1 MKRNSRNALH
11 RPSPGSS
18 ARARRAFI
26 AAIALAGIVATAG
39 PLLPLPTAQAA
50 VDESLPTWDDVQQAK
65 SDEAVTVKTITEIE
79 GLLEQLAIEVE
90 TTRTESETAI
100 AAYALTEDE
109 LLEAN
114 ARLDELN
121 IRLEES
127 AAEAE
132 LAEDEAGSI
141 IGLLY
146 RSGGVDRSI
155 EMFLESDA
163 STSDELLERLAIMEK
178 ASERSARIAENATR
192 TANDARSLG
201 DQADTVAQKREQ
213 LAEDASDRK
222 EAAATAVLA
231 AAEREREQASQK
243 ATLEAQLAALKDTTA
258 ETVEGYEKRL
268 RQEEVARRQN
278 GGGGSLGGGS
288 PPVGNSGWGHPLAS
302 SYWITD
308 EFGGA
313 RDHGGIDLAAPE
325 WTPIY
330 AAAAGTVTA
339 CYEFSNYGNTV
350 DITHPDGSMTR
361 YPHQPYGGLTVTC
374 GQWVERGQ
382 QIGYVGTTGW
392 STGPH
397 LHFETWPTTS
407 YRVNPRGFMSDRG
420 VFF

>member
-1 MKRNSRNALH
+1 MKRNSRAALH
-11 RPSPGSS
+11 RPSPASP
-18 ARARRAFI
+18 ARARRALI
-26 AAIALAGIVATAG
+26 AAIALAGIVAAAG
-39 PLLPLPTAQAA
+39 PLLPVPAAQAA
-50 VDESLPTWDDVQQAK
+50 VDESLPTWDDVQRAK
-65 SDEAVTVKTITEIE
+65 NDEAATAQQITEIE
-79 GLLEQLAIEVE
+79 TLLEQLAVEVE
-90 TTRTESETAI
+90 TTRQESKAAI
-100 AAYALTEDE
+100 DAYALAEEE
-109 LLEAN
+109 LLKAN

-141 IGLLY
+141 VGLMY
-146 RSGGVDRSI
+146 RSGGVDRST

-178 ASERSARIAENATR
+178 ATERSAKIAENATR

-201 DQADTVAQKREQ
+201 DQADTVSQKREQ
-213 LAEDASDRK
+213 LAEDAAARK
-222 EAAATAVLA
+222 EAAAVAAVT

-243 ATLEAQLAALKDTTA
+243 ATLDAQLAALKDTTA
-258 ETVEGYEKRL
+258 ATVEGYEERL
-268 RQEEVARRQN
+268 RQEEEARRQN
-278 GGGGSLGGGS
+278 GGGGSPGGGG

-302 SYWITD
+302 SYWVTD

-313 RDHGGIDLAAPE
+313 RNHGGIDLAAPE

-420 VFF
+420 VYF

>member
-1 MKRNSRNALH
+1 MKRNSRAALH
-11 RPSPGSS
+11 RPSPASP
-18 ARARRAFI
+18 ARARRALI
-26 AAIALAGIVATAG
+26 AAIALAGIVAAAG
-39 PLLPLPTAQAA
+39 PLLPMPAAQAA
-50 VDESLPTWDDVQQAK
+50 VDESLPTWDDVQRAK
-65 SDEAVTVKTITEIE
+65 NDEAATAQQITEIE
-79 GLLEQLAIEVE
+79 TLLEQLAVEVE
-90 TTRTESETAI
+90 TTRQESKAAI
-100 AAYALTEDE
+100 DAYALAEEE
-109 LLEAN
+109 LLKAN

-141 IGLLY
+141 VGLMY
-146 RSGGVDRSI
+146 RSGGVDRST

-178 ASERSARIAENATR
+178 ATERSAKIAENATR

-201 DQADTVAQKREQ
+201 DQADTVSQKREQ
-213 LAEDASDRK
+213 LAEDAAARK
-222 EAAATAVLA
+222 EAAAVAAVT

-243 ATLEAQLAALKDTTA
+243 ATLDAQLAALKDTTA
-258 ETVEGYEKRL
+258 ATVEGYEERL
-268 RQEEVARRQN
+268 RQEEEARRQN
-278 GGGGSLGGGS
+278 GGGGSPGGGS

-302 SYWITD
+302 SYWVTD

-313 RDHGGIDLAAPE
+313 RNHGGIDLAAPE

-420 VFF
+420 VYF

>member
-1 MKRNSRNALH
+1 MKRNSRAALH
-11 RPSPGSS
+11 RPSPASP
-18 ARARRAFI
+18 ARARRALI
-26 AAIALAGIVATAG
+26 AAIALAGIVVAAG
-39 PLLPLPTAQAA
+39 PLLPVPAAQAA
-50 VDESLPTWDDVQQAK
+50 VDESLPTWDDVQRAK
-65 SDEAVTVKTITEIE
+65 NDEAATAQQITEIE
-79 GLLEQLAIEVE
+79 TLLEQLAVEVE
-90 TTRTESETAI
+90 TTRQESKAAI
-100 AAYALTEDE
+100 DAYALAEEE
-109 LLEAN
+109 LLKAN

-141 IGLLY
+141 VGLMY
-146 RSGGVDRSI
+146 RSGGVDRST

-178 ASERSARIAENATR
+178 ATERSAKIAENATR

-201 DQADTVAQKREQ
+201 DQADTVSQKREQ
-213 LAEDASDRK
+213 LAEDAAARK
-222 EAAATAVLA
+222 EAAAVAAVT

-243 ATLEAQLAALKDTTA
+243 ATLDAQLAALKDTTA
-258 ETVEGYEKRL
+258 ATVEGYEERL
-268 RQEEVARRQN
+268 RQEEEARRQN
-278 GGGGSLGGGS
+278 GGGGSPGGGS

-302 SYWITD
+302 SYWVTD

-313 RDHGGIDLAAPE
+313 RNHGGIDLAAPE

-420 VFF
+420 VYF

>member
-1 MKRNSRNALH
+1 MKRNSRAALH
-11 RPSPGSS
+11 RPSPASP
-18 ARARRAFI
+18 ARARRALI
-26 AAIALAGIVATAG
+26 AAIALAGIVAAAG
-39 PLLPLPTAQAA
+39 PLLPVPAAQAA
-50 VDESLPTWDDVQQAK
+50 VDESLPTWDDVQRAK
-65 SDEAVTVKTITEIE
+65 NDEAATAQQITEIE
-79 GLLEQLAIEVE
+79 TLLEQLAVEVA
-90 TTRTESETAI
+90 TTRQESKAAI
-100 AAYALTEDE
+100 DAYALAEEE
-109 LLEAN
+109 LLKAN

-141 IGLLY
+141 VGLMY
-146 RSGGVDRSI
+146 RSGGVDRST

-178 ASERSARIAENATR
+178 ATERSAKIAENATR

-201 DQADTVAQKREQ
+201 EQADTVSQKREQ
-213 LAEDASDRK
+213 LAEDAAARK
-222 EAAATAVLA
+222 EAAAVAAVT

-243 ATLEAQLAALKDTTA
+243 ATLDAQLAALKDTTA
-258 ETVEGYEKRL
+258 ATVEGYEERL
-268 RQEEVARRQN
+268 RQEEEARRQN
-278 GGGGSLGGGS
+278 GGGGSPGGGS

-302 SYWITD
+302 SYWVTD

-313 RDHGGIDLAAPE
+313 RNHGGIDLAAPE

-420 VFF
+420 VYF